1 MFSIL
6 TATRS
11 VRHLP
16 KESALFNFR
25 SINLRHFRP
34 RFPALAMI
42 ASLANLCL
50 PSAVLA
56 LEDFTIHPVLG
67 TRAGDS
73 FAKPLSHS
81 QLEQLYGKPFDSNY
95 CQHEKAERDAAEIFC
110 RSLENGHR
118 FRIIDG
124 SNQQHDHFT
133 FGFNLVPISLNFEKG
148 RCIRARIAGVSEFP
162 KSKELS
168 GIENAGRT
176 IHPVLDI
183 AENGPFTS
191 PTLTDWQMR
200 QLCTDFSYTSNHIE
214 EASMFVRAELQAAQL
229 FQRQLTGLTM
239 KEVTEKTGQ
248 PYFTTTMGQIFGDTT
263 NGAQNW
269 VYYLGFASIPVRLLF
284 KDGVAQTSFLSRK
297 QTDDFRKLNMCLFS
311 RTPREKPDEEL
322 LPFYRSEFRPRGM
335 TKTAIIA
342 IYGEPYLRKRLN
354 NGTEIFHYRLGDGYA
369 GELTFNGDQ
378 CNESTTLVT
387 LGYRSKRNND

>member
-16 KESALFNFR
+16 KESTLFNFR

-34 RFPALAMI
+34 RLPALAMI
-42 ASLANLCL
+42 ASLANVCL

-67 TRAGDS
+67 TREGES
-73 FAKPLSHS
+73 FAKPLSES
-81 QLEQLYGKPFDSNY
+81 QVEQLYSKPFDSNY

-110 RSLENGHR
+110 RNLENGHH

-124 SNQQHDHFT
+124 SNRRHDHFT
-133 FGFNLVPISLNFEKG
+133 FGFNQVPISLNFEKG
-148 RCIRARIAGVSEFP
+148 RCIRARVAGDSEFP
-162 KSKELS
+162 KSSELS
-168 GIENAGRT
+168 GVENAGRI
-176 IHPVLDI
+176 IHPVLEI
-183 AENGPFTS
+183 AENEPFTS

-200 QLCTDFSYTSNHIE
+200 QLCKDFSYTSHNIE
-214 EASMFVRAELQAAQL
+214 EASMFARAELQAAQL
-229 FQRQLTGLTM
+229 FRRQLTGLTM
-239 KEVTEKTGQ
+239 KEVREKTGQ

-311 RTPREKPDEEL
+311 PTPWEKPDEEL
-322 LPFYRSEFRPRGM
+322 RPFYRTEFLPRGM
-335 TKTAIIA
+335 TKAAIIA
-342 IYGEPYLRKRLN
+342 IYGEPYDRKRLR
-354 NGTEIFHYRLGDGYA
+354 NGTEIFHYRMCQNFA
-369 GELTFNGDQ
+369 GELTFNDDL
-378 CNESTTLVT
+378 CIESNTLWM
-387 LGYRSKRNND
+387 LGYRRKQYND